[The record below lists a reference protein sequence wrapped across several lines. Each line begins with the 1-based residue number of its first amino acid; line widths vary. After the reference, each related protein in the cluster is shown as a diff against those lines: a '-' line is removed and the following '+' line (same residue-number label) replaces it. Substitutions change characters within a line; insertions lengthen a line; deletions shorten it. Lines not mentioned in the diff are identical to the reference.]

1 MGIKS
6 LTYLIKQKSPDSI
19 KTVGL
24 NHFKN
29 KTLAIDTS
37 IFLYQSL
44 MNIRNNG
51 DYLRNKEG
59 KIVSHIIGLFNKTIQ
74 YLSYGITPIYIFDG
88 KPPQEKYDCIQE
100 RNKKANESKN
110 KMNETNDLNEKIK
123 LEKSSIRIKKEYI
136 DDLKKLFD
144 LMGVS
149 YIHPDGE
156 AEAYA
161 GELSRIGYVDGVI
174 TEDMDTFS
182 YGCPYVIRK
191 CIDKKEKRSDMV
203 SVFDLSKILKD
214 FDMNQKEFNDM
225 CILCGCDYCSTIPK
239 IGPIRAFQ
247 HIQKYKSIEN
257 LIESNKIKNIPE
269 DFLNKYK
276 NARKCFEIFN
286 NQIDINNLN
295 ISKSSYNEIE
305 LKNYLIN
312 DCNIS
317 DKRINNVLSKNM
329 FKFL

>member
-19 KTVGL
+19 QTVGL

-44 MNIRNNG
+44 MNIRHDG

-59 KIVSHIIGLFNKTIQ
+59 KIVSHIVGLFNKTIK

-100 RNKKANESKN
+100 RNKKAIDSKK
-110 KMNETNDLNEKIK
+110 KMNETIDINEKIK

-136 DDLKKLFD
+136 EDLKQLFN

-191 CIDKKEKRSDMV
+191 CIDKKEKRADMV

-214 FDMNQKEFNDM
+214 FDMNLKEFNDM

-247 HIQKYKSIEN
+247 HIQNYKSIEN
-257 LIESNKIKNIPE
+257 LIESKKIKNIPD

-276 NARKCFEIFN
+276 NARKCFEMFN
-286 NQIDINNLN
+286 DKIDINNLN
-295 ISKSSYNEIE
+295 IYNSSYSENE
-305 LKNYLIN
+305 LKKYLIN

-317 DKRINNVLSKNM
+317 EKRINNVLSKNM

>member
-19 KTVGL
+19 QSVDL

-44 MNIRNNG
+44 MNVRNNG
-51 DYLRNKEG
+51 EYLRNKDG
-59 KIVSHIIGLFNKTIQ
+59 KIVSHIVGLFNKTIN
-74 YLSYGITPIYIFDG
+74 YLSHGITPIYIFDG

-100 RNKKANESKN
+100 RNKKAKDSKK
-110 KMNETNDLNEKIK
+110 KMNETKDETEKLK
-123 LEKSSIRIKKEYI
+123 LEKSTIRIKKEYI
-136 DDLKKLFD
+136 EDLKQLFN

-156 AEAYA
+156 AEAFA
-161 GELSRIGYVDGVI
+161 GELCRIGYVDGVI

-182 YGCPYVIRK
+182 YGCHYVIRK
-191 CIDKKEKRSDMV
+191 CIDKKEKKDML
-203 SVFDLSKILKD
+203 SVFNLSKILSD
-214 FDMNQKEFNDM
+214 FNMNQKEFNDM

-239 IGPIRAFQ
+239 VGPIRAFQ

-257 LIESNKIKNIPE
+257 LIESNKIKNIPD
-269 DFLNKYK
+269 DFLQKYK
-276 NARKCFEIFN
+276 SARKCFEIFAD
-286 NQIDINNLN
+286 QVDINNLN
-295 ISKSSYNEIE
+295 IYNSSFDSIK

-312 DCNIS
+312 DCNMS
-317 DKRINNVLSKNM
+317 ESRVDSALSKNM
-329 FKFL
+329 FEFL